1 MTRSIKKRI
10 DLETEAGPAS
20 ARGLPEPHA
29 QHHVVLQGWQGQ
41 AGHGQFA
48 LAIIFLEISIDFPHD
63 AVQLSSNV
71 PRNTEGLDPLSKI
84 RPMRFANTPL
94 PGYDPVEVE
103 DLTRSYTTTTGQ
115 VISLMIMSNFLRL
128 KSKYRRH

>member
-63 AVQLSSNV
+63 AGTSAAAQQQRAQKHGRAGSPVQDTTDALCQH
-71 PRNTEGLDPLSKI
+71 
-84 RPMRFANTPL
+84 TPA
-94 PGYDPVEVE
+94 G
-103 DLTRSYTTTTGQ
+103 
-115 VISLMIMSNFLRL
+115 I
-128 KSKYRRH
+128 